1 MSPYL
6 KRMQTIVLGML
17 LWLAGSVEAAR
28 LHSGVSTLDVQT
40 EVISPPTY
48 DTPPDIEYRID
59 DLDVYKLSRH
69 ARVLRMSHS
78 VTVQMLSSL
87 KSPKDSAQSWLK
99 EARKA
104 ADASGLPLNLILA
117 VIDTESGAVA
127 QAVSEKGAQGLM
139 QLMPATQLD
148 LGVANP
154 FDPEENI
161 MAGSRYLA
169 WLYQRFNDLE
179 LALAAYNA
187 GPGNVAKY
195 GGIPPFAETQNFVRR
210 VIDRYKSLDSRSN

>member
-1 MSPYL
+1 
-6 KRMQTIVLGML
+6 
-17 LWLAGSVEAAR
+17 
-28 LHSGVSTLDVQT
+28 
-40 EVISPPTY
+40 
-48 DTPPDIEYRID
+48 
-59 DLDVYKLSRH
+59 
-69 ARVLRMSHS
+69 MSHS

>member
-6 KRMQTIVLGML
+6 KRMQTIVLGMS

-28 LHSGVSTLDVQT
+28 LQSGVSTLDVQT
-40 EVISPPTY
+40 EVLSPQTY
-48 DTPPDIEYRID
+48 DAPPEIEYRID

-87 KSPKDSAQSWLK
+87 TNPADSAKSWLK

-104 ADASGLPLNLILA
+104 AVASGLPLNLILA

-210 VIDRYKSLDSRSN
+210 VIERYKSLDSRSN